1 MKIGRLELEN
11 KCIKN
16 QVCNCQIMNG
26 NLISLLIT
34 RTDITVIKTTYDN
47 MNSNASTAFY
57 SKNIMVINVRHNH
70 TTS

>member
-1 MKIGRLELEN
+1 
-11 KCIKN
+11 
-16 QVCNCQIMNG
+16 MNG

-34 RTDITVIKTTYDN
+34 RTDVTVLKINYDN
-47 MNSNASTAFY
+47 MNSNTSTTFY

>member
-1 MKIGRLELEN
+1 
-11 KCIKN
+11 
-16 QVCNCQIMNG
+16 MNG

-34 RTDITVIKTTYDN
+34 RTDITVLKMNYDN